1 MSKSTDLLS
10 TDDLRLRL
18 ERTWIQHIKLCQDNF
33 LYFVKNVWPEFICK
47 TEKNPDDWGH
57 HQIIAKYPQY
67 SKGLENLD
75 QSERIKFFDAFI
87 ESQHAFADFMNPGH
101 F

>member
-1 MSKSTDLLS
+1 MKIDLLK
-10 TDDLRLRL
+10 
-18 ERTWIQHIKLCQDNF
+18 KLDVSGVDYKHKDVIVARF
-33 LYFVKNVWPEFICK
+33 
-47 TEKNPDDWGH
+47 
-57 HQIIAKYPQY
+57 IAKYPQY